1 MKERIQI
8 LIILALTFLCLSC
21 QSTKVY
27 TKYEKVIYSEKDG
40 NKTVFLEEK
49 KDFKEKPKKIKDYNY
64 TENENLTMLFSEEK
78 VTVVSNTDFK
88 FVAYSFFLKPLVIT
102 GSSIFCLG
110 KCVGV
115 SFSFFVFS
123 SIDYFPEWVSIFN
136 SSQDKQKMI
145 NAKYENR
152 IEYYP
157 ELHKPFTKNHI
168 IVEKTVYKTTAYKTR
183 NEKTIIE
190 SYQKYEY
197 DNTIYVKREI
207 NKDFYSTV
215 YVVKYVGTII
225 TIPITFTTMVAGIL
239 VNRAFIK

>member
-27 TKYEKVIYSEKDG
+27 TKYEKIIYSEQDG

-49 KDFKEKPKKIKDYNY
+49 KDFNKRKPKKITNYNY
-64 TENENLTMLFSEEK
+64 TENENLTMLLSEEK

-88 FVAYSFFLKPLVIT
+88 FVAYSFFLKPFVIT

-123 SIDYFPEWVSIFN
+123 AIDYFPEWVSIFN

-168 IVEKTVYKTTAYKTR
+168 IVEKTVYKTTAYKTK
-183 NEKTIIE
+183 NEKTVK

-207 NKDFYSTV
+207 SKDFYSTV

-239 VNRAFIK
+239 VNRAFIN